1 VAVINHLSHIHE
13 KACRACNQHVGLHY
27 DHRLGYKSL
36 IIRLVAL
43 AHFDQSRP
51 VWVRSVFTNH
61 FCGLDREVSRVH
73 RPNHPYMVGR
83 APLQLWRSR
92 GPSVFGP
99 LQLMQLAAIIRWAQW
114 EAYGASA
121 DLLAEFKGRWKEE

>member
-1 VAVINHLSHIHE
+1 
-13 KACRACNQHVGLHY
+13 
-27 DHRLGYKSL
+27 
-36 IIRLVAL
+36 
-43 AHFDQSRP
+43 
-51 VWVRSVFTNH
+51 
-61 FCGLDREVSRVH
+61 
-73 RPNHPYMVGR
+73 MVGR

-99 LQLMQLAAIIRWAQW
+99 LQLMQLAVIIRWAQW